1 MTSKAGMIG
10 LGAAAIAAAIA
21 GIAVAVDNYNSK
33 VLNDNLE
40 EHFGKIKLSAK
51 EAEEIASG
59 ILNQKY
65 LTNVEL
71 ALNEVKNADSLRE
84 AAQKAL
90 ESNDVLEF
98 KSRVGITLTP
108 EEREDYTS
116 NIKTFVDSKIE
127 ELQSRTFAAHIHV
140 QTYIG
145 GTKEGDTLAKNI
157 EDWARADNLELTNLS
172 NDLQT
177 AVEKALTDGI
187 IDVDEEQAI
196 SALQEKMNNITAR
209 WKESEAQA
217 KWDWIN
223 QEYGNL
229 NAADLESGSFTD
241 LLEAMRGQRQSAKE
255 SVQADVEQWYSE
267 LNSMESSGRITAAQN
282 KQYKE
287 MTGWYVK
294 GQEGSELTKSL
305 QLGANT
311 LNSAYAEKI
320 QSNRQS
326 LAENAQ
332 YSLESAQNM
341 LASGDTFS
349 ASNALMYGFNELGNG
364 KTLGFTTDATQ
375 NALSTMYESMKPDVT
390 QMQGL
395 IDDYR
400 EAGKAVP
407 QSLMDSFNEAI
418 EVGAAAGDT
427 AATWQNYANQIWQNG
442 SDELKASLTDPSN
455 PMYETIRSQL
465 PPELTEAIDR
475 AAAETTTE
483 DVTLEGLKAS
493 VDGDVDIDKDKWV
506 SALNEKLGDLATT
519 EEVTAEG
526 ATIKVEAGDCLWDIG
541 NALGVD
547 WQTIAEENGIE
558 SPYVIHPGDEIK
570 ISMDTLTAE
579 VDGDAAQSAIDQAM
593 SALTTEGAEF
603 SVTAE
608 GVQVD
613 LSDVQVD
620 SESAAA
626 QIEAALG
633 MESGTLAANGIE
645 VETGATVT
653 VPSELVQVDASGLQG
668 ATQEAVNQTDTEPV
682 EKDTSANVNVTDTTT
697 NAEDVQGKVE
707 EDLQGAV
714 GDASVEGSANVTFS
728 DVTADTSGVL
738 EQVTAELESAVS
750 SVPANGHAEITLDQ
764 TNNSSEIYS
773 LATGDVESAFSQTIP
788 TDGHVDVTLDQTN
801 NADAIYSECA
811 GQVQSTFSRG
821 FSASADVAVTLN
833 WHITN
838 PSASISTSSSGSS
851 VSATIAGH
859 ANGGEVGLSGA
870 ELSWVGEEGLE
881 YIIPTVPGRR
891 QRGISLWM
899 QAGKTLGMLGP
910 DGEISAHAN
919 GGAVGAGSNIIP
931 EDSVQLAQVPE
942 KADNTVWSIMGQAV
956 SNESSKD
963 ASEGDGTTFTIN
975 NAQQNDG
982 GGKVEVNVNMNPV
995 IKIEGSNMD
1004 EEKIFQVLQNRIR
1017 EMADDLG
1024 DEIAERMG
1032 KIFNN
1037 MPAVQEA

>member
-1 MTSKAGMIG
+1 M
-10 LGAAAIAAAIA
+10 
-21 GIAVAVDNYNSK
+21 
-33 VLNDNLE
+33 
-40 EHFGKIKLSAK
+40 
-51 EAEEIASG
+51 
-59 ILNQKY
+59 
-65 LTNVEL
+65 
-71 ALNEVKNADSLRE
+71 SLIMD
-84 AAQKAL
+84 K
-90 ESNDVLEF
+90 
-98 KSRVGITLTP
+98 
-108 EEREDYTS
+108 
-116 NIKTFVDSKIE
+116 
-127 ELQSRTFAAHIHV
+127 
-140 QTYIG
+140 
-145 GTKEGDTLAKNI
+145 
-157 EDWARADNLELTNLS
+157 
-172 NDLQT
+172 
-177 AVEKALTDGI
+177 
-187 IDVDEEQAI
+187 
-196 SALQEKMNNITAR
+196 QEK
-209 WKESEAQA
+209 
-217 KWDWIN
+217 
-223 QEYGNL
+223 
-229 NAADLESGSFTD
+229 
-241 LLEAMRGQRQSAKE
+241 
-255 SVQADVEQWYSE
+255 
-267 LNSMESSGRITAAQN
+267 
-282 KQYKE
+282 
-287 MTGWYVK
+287 
-294 GQEGSELTKSL
+294 
-305 QLGANT
+305 
-311 LNSAYAEKI
+311 
-320 QSNRQS
+320 
-326 LAENAQ
+326 
-332 YSLESAQNM
+332 
-341 LASGDTFS
+341 
-349 ASNALMYGFNELGNG
+349 
-364 KTLGFTTDATQ
+364 
-375 NALSTMYESMKPDVT
+375 
-390 QMQGL
+390 
-395 IDDYR
+395 
-400 EAGKAVP
+400 
-407 QSLMDSFNEAI
+407 
-418 EVGAAAGDT
+418 
-427 AATWQNYANQIWQNG
+427 
-442 SDELKASLTDPSN
+442 
-455 PMYETIRSQL
+455 
-465 PPELTEAIDR
+465 
-475 AAAETTTE
+475 
-483 DVTLEGLKAS
+483 
-493 VDGDVDIDKDKWV
+493 
-506 SALNEKLGDLATT
+506 
-519 EEVTAEG
+519 
-526 ATIKVEAGDCLWDIG
+526 
-541 NALGVD
+541 
-547 WQTIAEENGIE
+547 IE

-714 GDASVEGSANVTFS
+714 GDASVEGSANITFS
-728 DVTADTSGVL
+728 DVTADTSGIL

-919 GGAVGAGSNIIP
+919 GGAVGAGSSIIP
-931 EDSVQLAQVPE
+931 EDSIQLAQVPE